1 MKNILSFDK
10 YYIIKENDG
19 LVPPDAPDLQTPA
32 GEEKESDYETPKRS
46 AVVLLKKLMNELRSH
61 LIYWFRYGKMSKL
74 LTSDAD
80 DVTLE
85 KRGLCLW
92 ATDTNG
98 SDDTKYQW
106 RIKLSEAEQ
115 EGMVERVEKI
125 RISLDVFDY
134 SRQYLVRSDEAI
146 ITVGKFTEEFLIS
159 RIKRMKSTIIKVP
172 TDNNDVEKFKDEEE
186 GLLGD
191 DIY

>member
-19 LVPPDAPDLQTPA
+19 LVPPNQQMSTNT
-32 GEEKESDYETPKRS
+32 ENEKEYETPKRS
-46 AVVLLKKLMNELRSH
+46 AVVLLKKLMNELRTH
-61 LIYWFRYGKMSKL
+61 LIYWFKYGKISKML
-74 LTSDAD
+74 ISDAD
-80 DVTLE
+80 DITLE

-98 SDDTKYQW
+98 SDETKYQW
-106 RIKLSEAEQ
+106 RIRLSEAEQ
-115 EGMVERVEKI
+115 EGMVDSINKI
-125 RISLDVFDY
+125 RIAFDVFDY
-134 SRQYLVRSDEAI
+134 SKQYLVRSDEVI
-146 ITVGKFTEEFLIS
+146 VMVEKFTEEFMIS
-159 RIKRMKSTIIKVP
+159 RIKRMKKSIIKVP
-172 TDNNDVEKFKDEEE
+172 TNDADVKKFKSEEE